1 MIMGILLKSDG
12 GDEKLSRMFPES
24 QRFTGIKEV
33 PGRSFCGR
41 IIKI

>member
-24 QRFTGIKEV
+24 PKIYWNKEV
-33 PGRSFCGR
+33 PGRSFCGENY
-41 IIKI
+41 